1 MRLSKIAEMVN
12 GKLHGEDLDIKKVG
26 SLDSREEDAIIYV
39 EDEKKM
45 ITSISMK
52 PAALIVPDGLKPEN
66 IPFIE
71 VDDPKLAFI
80 QVLEIFAPRIVRKV
94 EVHEGAYVNPDAQ
107 LGDNVSIMPGAVV
120 LEGAHID
127 DNSMI
132 YPNCVIEEGAK
143 VGKNTILYS
152 GVILRE
158 RCIVGDD
165 CIVHSGCVIGADG
178 YGFFEKEGEIIKIPQ
193 IGNVVIGDRVEIG
206 SNCCIDRATVGS
218 TEVGNDTKLDNMVH
232 IAHNVNI
239 GEKCYIIAQT
249 GISGSVD
256 IGDRV
261 TIAGQVGIVDHVSIA
276 AGTIIMAQSGIHN
289 NIKKPDIL
297 FGTPAR
303 PVKEHHRIHASLK
316 FLPDLLKRVKKIE
329 GVLEEKG
336 IDSQN
341 SDN

>member
-1 MRLSKIAEMVN
+1 
-12 GKLHGEDLDIKKVG
+12 
-26 SLDSREEDAIIYV
+26 
-39 EDEKKM
+39 
-45 ITSISMK
+45 MK

-80 QVLEIFAPRIVRKV
+80 QVLEMFAPKIVRKV
-94 EVHEGAYVNPDAQ
+94 EVHDGAYVNQKAQ

-120 LEGAHID
+120 LEDAHID
-127 DNSMI
+127 DNSTI

-158 RCIVGDD
+158 RCIIGDD

-178 YGFFEKEGEIIKIPQ
+178 YGFYEKEGEIIKIPQ
-193 IGNVVIGDRVEIG
+193 IGKVVIGDRVEIG

-249 GISGSVD
+249 GISGSVE

-261 TIAGQVGIVDHVSIA
+261 TIAGQVGIADHVSIA